1 MYRDA
6 AMVASSDRGARRIGG
21 RRPRSGTSDPG
32 VVASAT
38 MMTRDE
44 FERVVR
50 AMRAE
55 GVPLSM
61 PNLMVRTELPR
72 HTIQEWL
79 DDLDQPKSAASTDAK
94 KTVAGKGV
102 DALDSLREGFDA
114 LKDRVVNDA
123 ATRVVREK
131 LGLDDPPA
139 GRQGKTSRAKRPQR
153 DLRLAALF
161 GLLGGPLG
169 LLYAAPLLTAGLA
182 SALYVGVVLALL
194 FIPLIGTAAL
204 FDLVPL
210 VHLACAALG
219 PAYAWRFNRV
229 GARSA
234 LLPS

>member
-1 MYRDA
+1 
-6 AMVASSDRGARRIGG
+6 
-21 RRPRSGTSDPG
+21 
-32 VVASAT
+32 
-38 MMTRDE
+38 MTREE

-79 DDLDQPKSAASTDAK
+79 DDIDQPRAASPSAAK
-94 KTVAGKGV
+94 KTAAGKGV
-102 DALDSLREGFDA
+102 DAIDSLREGFDA
-114 LKDRVVNDA
+114 LKDRVVKDA

-131 LGLDDPPA
+131 LGLDDEPA
-139 GRQGKTSRAKRPQR
+139 SERKARASRAKGPRR

-161 GLLGGPLG
+161 GLLGGPIG
-169 LLYAAPLLTAGLA
+169 LFYSAPLLTAGIA
-182 SALYVGVVLALL
+182 SAIYVAAVLALL
-194 FIPLIGTAAL
+194 FVPLIGTAAL
-204 FDLVPL
+204 FYLVPL

-229 GARSA
+229 GARSP

>member
-1 MYRDA
+1 
-6 AMVASSDRGARRIGG
+6 
-21 RRPRSGTSDPG
+21 
-32 VVASAT
+32 

-72 HTIQEWL
+72 HTIQDWL
-79 DDLDQPKSAASTDAK
+79 DDLDKPKKDADAGPE
-94 KTVAGKGV
+94 KTAAGKGV
-102 DALDSLREGFDA
+102 DAIDQLRENISA
-114 LKDRVVNDA
+114 LKNRVVKEA
-123 ATRVVREK
+123 ATKVVRDK
-131 LGLDDPPA
+131 LGLDDEPA
-139 GRQGKTSRAKRPQR
+139 STRTTTKGKKAKR
-153 DLRLAALF
+153 DLRVAAGL
-161 GLLGGPLG
+161 GLLGGPFG
-169 LLYAAPLLTAGLA
+169 LFYSAPLLTAGIASVLYLA
-182 SALYVGVVLALL
+182 VVLVLL
-194 FIPLIGTAAL
+194 FVPLIGTAAL
-204 FDLVPL
+204 FYLVPL

>member
-1 MYRDA
+1 
-6 AMVASSDRGARRIGG
+6 
-21 RRPRSGTSDPG
+21 
-32 VVASAT
+32 
-38 MMTRDE
+38 MMTREE

-79 DDLDQPKSAASTDAK
+79 DDIDQPRPAEAAATK
-94 KTVAGKGV
+94 KTAAGKGV
-102 DALDSLREGFDA
+102 DAIDSLREGFDA
-114 LKDRVVNDA
+114 LKDRVVKDA

-131 LGLDDPPA
+131 LGLDEQPA
-139 GRQGKTSRAKRPQR
+139 TARRTRTSRAPKAQR

-161 GLLGGPLG
+161 GLLGGPIG
-169 LLYAAPLLTAGLA
+169 LFYSAPLLTAGIA
-182 SALYVGVVLALL
+182 SAIYVAAVLALL

-204 FDLVPL
+204 FYLVPL

-229 GARSA
+229 GARSP

>member
-1 MYRDA
+1 
-6 AMVASSDRGARRIGG
+6 
-21 RRPRSGTSDPG
+21 
-32 VVASAT
+32 
-38 MMTRDE
+38 MMTREE

-79 DDLDQPKSAASTDAK
+79 DDLDRPRSAEPATAR
-94 KTVAGKGV
+94 KTAAGKGV
-102 DALDSLREGFDA
+102 EALDSLREGFDA
-114 LKDRVVNDA
+114 LRDRVVKDA

-131 LGLDDPPA
+131 LGLDDAAPA
-139 GRQGKTSRAKRPQR
+139 ERRSKSARPGRPRR
-153 DLRLAALF
+153 DLRLAALL
-161 GLLGGPLG
+161 GLVGGPVG
-169 LLYAAPLLTAGLA
+169 LLYAAPLLTAGIA

-194 FIPLIGTAAL
+194 FVPLIGTAAL
-204 FDLVPL
+204 FYLVPL

-219 PAYAWRFNRV
+219 PAYAWRYNRV
-229 GARSA
+229 GARSP

>member
-1 MYRDA
+1 
-6 AMVASSDRGARRIGG
+6 
-21 RRPRSGTSDPG
+21 
-32 VVASAT
+32 
-38 MMTRDE
+38 MMTREE

-55 GVPLSM
+55 GVTLSM

-79 DDLDQPKSAASTDAK
+79 EDLDRPKAAAGTTDAK

-102 DALDSLREGFDA
+102 DAIDSLREGFDA
-114 LKDRVVNDA
+114 LRDRVVKDA
-123 ATRVVREK
+123 ATRVVRET
-131 LGLDDPPA
+131 LGIGNNNDNDDRA
-139 GRQGKTSRAKRPQR
+139 ERRSRSSKAKRPQR
-153 DLRLAALF
+153 DLRIAALL
-161 GLLGGPLG
+161 GLLGGPIG
-169 LLYAAPLLTAGLA
+169 LLYSAPLLTAGIA
-182 SALYVGVVLALL
+182 SALYVGVALALL

-204 FDLVPL
+204 FYLVPL
-210 VHLACAALG
+210 VHLASAALG

>member
-1 MYRDA
+1 
-6 AMVASSDRGARRIGG
+6 
-21 RRPRSGTSDPG
+21 
-32 VVASAT
+32 
-38 MMTRDE
+38 MMTREE

-79 DDLDQPKSAASTDAK
+79 DDLDQPKPAPDAEAR
-94 KTVAGKGV
+94 KTAAGKGV
-102 DALDSLREGFDA
+102 DAIDSLRENFGA
-114 LKDRVVNDA
+114 LRDRVVKDA

-131 LGLDDPPA
+131 LGLGDEPPA
-139 GRQGKTSRAKRPQR
+139 DRRSKAKRPQR
-153 DLRLAALF
+153 DLRVAALL
-161 GLLGGPLG
+161 GLLGGPIG
-169 LLYAAPLLTAGLA
+169 LLYSAPLLTAGIA
-182 SALYVGVVLALL
+182 SAVYVAAVLALI
-194 FIPLIGTAAL
+194 FVPLIGIAAL
-204 FDLVPL
+204 FYLVPL

>member
-1 MYRDA
+1 
-6 AMVASSDRGARRIGG
+6 
-21 RRPRSGTSDPG
+21 
-32 VVASAT
+32 

-79 DDLDQPKSAASTDAK
+79 DDLDQPKPAPAAEAR
-94 KTVAGKGV
+94 KTAAGKGV
-102 DALDSLREGFDA
+102 DAIDSLRENFGA
-114 LKDRVVNDA
+114 LRDRVVKDA

-131 LGLDDPPA
+131 LGLDDEPPA
-139 GRQGKTSRAKRPQR
+139 DRRSKASSAPKARR

-161 GLLGGPLG
+161 GILGGPIG
-169 LLYAAPLLTAGLA
+169 LFYSAPLLTAGIA
-182 SALYVGVVLALL
+182 SAIYVAAVLALL

-204 FDLVPL
+204 FYLVPL

>member
-1 MYRDA
+1 
-6 AMVASSDRGARRIGG
+6 
-21 RRPRSGTSDPG
+21 
-32 VVASAT
+32 
-38 MMTRDE
+38 MMTREE

-79 DDLDQPKSAASTDAK
+79 DDIDQPRPAESTAAK
-94 KTVAGKGV
+94 KTAAGKGV
-102 DALDSLREGFDA
+102 DAIDSLREGFDA
-114 LKDRVVNDA
+114 LRDRVVKDA

-131 LGLDDPPA
+131 LGLDDEPSTERRA
-139 GRQGKTSRAKRPQR
+139 KSSRAPKARR

-161 GLLGGPLG
+161 GILGGPIG
-169 LLYAAPLLTAGLA
+169 LFYSAPLLTAGIA
-182 SALYVGVVLALL
+182 SAIYVAAVLALL

-204 FDLVPL
+204 FYLVPL

-229 GARSA
+229 GARSP

>member
-1 MYRDA
+1 
-6 AMVASSDRGARRIGG
+6 
-21 RRPRSGTSDPG
+21 
-32 VVASAT
+32 
-38 MMTRDE
+38 MMTREE

-79 DDLDQPKSAASTDAK
+79 DDIDQPRAAAPAAAK

-102 DALDSLREGFDA
+102 DAIDSLREGFDA
-114 LKDRVVNDA
+114 LKDRVVKDA

-131 LGLDDPPA
+131 LGLDDEPA
-139 GRQGKTSRAKRPQR
+139 ADRKARSSRAKGPRR

-161 GLLGGPLG
+161 GLLGGPIG
-169 LLYAAPLLTAGLA
+169 LLYAAPLLTAGIA
-182 SALYVGVVLALL
+182 SVIYVAAVLALL
-194 FIPLIGTAAL
+194 FVPLIGTAAL
-204 FDLVPL
+204 FYLVPL
-210 VHLACAALG
+210 VHLGCAALG

>member
-1 MYRDA
+1 
-6 AMVASSDRGARRIGG
+6 
-21 RRPRSGTSDPG
+21 
-32 VVASAT
+32 
-38 MMTRDE
+38 MMTREE

-79 DDLDQPKSAASTDAK
+79 DDIDQPRPAEASATK
-94 KTVAGKGV
+94 KTAAGKGV
-102 DALDSLREGFDA
+102 DAIDSLREGFDA
-114 LKDRVVNDA
+114 LKDRVVKDA

-131 LGLDDPPA
+131 LGLDEQPA
-139 GRQGKTSRAKRPQR
+139 TARRSKTSRAPKAQR

-161 GLLGGPLG
+161 GLLGGPIG
-169 LLYAAPLLTAGLA
+169 LFYSAPLLTAGIA
-182 SALYVGVVLALL
+182 SAIYVAAVLALL

-204 FDLVPL
+204 FYLVPL

-229 GARSA
+229 GARSP

>member
-1 MYRDA
+1 VVRSA
-6 AMVASSDRGARRIGG
+6 A
-21 RRPRSGTSDPG
+21 
-32 VVASAT
+32 
-38 MMTRDE
+38 MMTREE

-79 DDLDQPKSAASTDAK
+79 DDIDQPRPAQSSTAK

-102 DALDSLREGFDA
+102 DAIDSLREGFDA
-114 LKDRVVNDA
+114 LRDRVVKDA

-131 LGLDDPPA
+131 LGLDDEPPA
-139 GRQGKTSRAKRPQR
+139 ERRAKSSRAPKARR

-161 GLLGGPLG
+161 GILGGPIG
-169 LLYAAPLLTAGLA
+169 LFYAAPLLTAGIA
-182 SALYVGVVLALL
+182 SAIYAAAVLALL

-204 FDLVPL
+204 FYLVPL

>member
-1 MYRDA
+1 
-6 AMVASSDRGARRIGG
+6 
-21 RRPRSGTSDPG
+21 
-32 VVASAT
+32 
-38 MMTRDE
+38 MMTREE

-55 GVPLSM
+55 GVALSM

-79 DDLDQPKSAASTDAK
+79 DDLDRPRSEPSASDGK

-102 DALDSLREGFDA
+102 DAIDSLREGFDA
-114 LKDRVVNDA
+114 LKDRVVKDA

-131 LGLDDPPA
+131 LGLDSDDDKA
-139 GRQGKTSRAKRPQR
+139 DRRSRSSKAKRPQR
-153 DLRLAALF
+153 DLRVAALA
-161 GLLGGPLG
+161 GLLGGPIG
-169 LLYAAPLLTAGLA
+169 LFYSAPLLTAGIA

-204 FDLVPL
+204 FYVIPL

>member
-1 MYRDA
+1 
-6 AMVASSDRGARRIGG
+6 
-21 RRPRSGTSDPG
+21 
-32 VVASAT
+32 
-38 MMTRDE
+38 MMTREE

-79 DDLDQPKSAASTDAK
+79 DDIDQPKSADASAAAK
-94 KTVAGKGV
+94 KTAAGKGV
-102 DALDSLREGFDA
+102 DAIDSLREGFGA
-114 LKDRVVNDA
+114 LKDRVVKDA

-131 LGLDDPPA
+131 LGLDDEPPSE
-139 GRQGKTSRAKRPQR
+139 RRTKAKRPQR
-153 DLRLAALF
+153 DLRVAALL
-161 GLLGGPLG
+161 GLLGGPFG
-169 LLYAAPLLTAGLA
+169 LLYSAPWLTAGIA
-182 SALYVGVVLALL
+182 SALYLGVVLALL

-204 FDLVPL
+204 FYLVPL

-229 GARSA
+229 GARSP

>member
-1 MYRDA
+1 
-6 AMVASSDRGARRIGG
+6 
-21 RRPRSGTSDPG
+21 
-32 VVASAT
+32 
-38 MMTRDE
+38 MMSREE

-72 HTIQEWL
+72 HTIQDWL
-79 DDLDQPKSAASTDAK
+79 DDLDKPKKEDDATASS

-102 DALDSLREGFDA
+102 DAIDQLRESIGA
-114 LKDRVVNDA
+114 LKDRVVKDA
-123 ATRVVREK
+123 ATKVVREK
-131 LGLDDPPA
+131 LGLDDDDAPKSRSSSKA
-139 GRQGKTSRAKRPQR
+139 KRAKR
-153 DLRLAALF
+153 DLRVAAGL
-161 GLLGGPLG
+161 GLLGGPFG
-169 LLYAAPLLTAGLA
+169 LLYAAPLLTAGIA
-182 SALYVGVVLALL
+182 SAVYLAVVLVLL
-194 FIPLIGTAAL
+194 FVPLIGTAFL
-204 FDLVPL
+204 FYLVPL